1 MFSLMPYYVGLVV
14 TIFAQEWLKFPIL
27 IHVYLAV
34 CILDILIIAVQMLL
48 KKGEDNEPNN
58 LQADMESSYKRNF
71 S

>member
-27 IHVYLAV
+27 IHIYLAV
-34 CILDILIIAVQMLL
+34 CILDILIIAAQKLL
-48 KKGEDNEPNN
+48 ERSDYEPDN
-58 LQADMESSYKRNF
+58 LQTDMEPTPKRNL

>member
-48 KKGEDNEPNN
+48 KKGETDYEQDN
-58 LQADMESSYKRNF
+58 LSTDMESS
-71 S
+71 